1 VIVRDGAA
9 SWPGPLSISLLRRET
24 DGADDQRGE
33 PHVYDG
39 EQTMSNLAAL
49 RGKLA
54 GSKESD
60 AWSQDRGQYIK
71 VIVGID

>member
-1 VIVRDGAA
+1 
-9 SWPGPLSISLLRRET
+9 
-24 DGADDQRGE
+24 
-33 PHVYDG
+33 
-39 EQTMSNLAAL
+39 MSNLAAF

-54 GSKESD
+54 GSKEGD